1 MKLKLRGYV
10 FSREFNGQRVPQH
23 IQNIVIRDFCRSNN
37 HDFLFSSVEYS
48 IENSYIILNEFLS
61 FKDFSDGMVFYSLFQ
76 LPRDSLQ
83 RKIIYKKFLSKSKK
97 LFFAQ
102 EDLSLNSLSVKN
114 IEDIFLIKNTIKDC
128 PKKQY
133 LKLIKLGLN

>member
-128 PKKQY
+128 PKKHS
-133 LKLIKLGLN
+133 NFTN